1 MPKNIASS
9 WEFVEMERLHH
20 TLQQLEIELV
30 ETKEKSGNN
39 SDGSRTTQPNGKDVS
54 HLVLLVY

>member
-1 MPKNIASS
+1 MLINGQ
-9 WEFVEMERLHH
+9 FVEMERLHH
-20 TLQQLEIELV
+20 TLQQLEIELA